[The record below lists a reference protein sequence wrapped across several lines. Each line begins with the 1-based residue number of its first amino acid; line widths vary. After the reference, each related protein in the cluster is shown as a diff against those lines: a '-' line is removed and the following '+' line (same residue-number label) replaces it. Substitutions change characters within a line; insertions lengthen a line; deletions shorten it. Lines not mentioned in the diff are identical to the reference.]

1 MKKGL
6 SLLALVSFLFLG
18 NTEAQ
23 AQAGLKKSDKEY
35 ESWAYVDAMTI
46 YEKIVKKGYVSQDIL
61 EKLGN
66 TYYFNARYAEAN
78 PFYERLFTEF
88 GTEDIAPE
96 FYYRYAQ
103 TLQHTGKTADAKNYY
118 NQFVEKVGSNT
129 QIASVRKNEAALQ
142 KQITENSGRYRNVEN
157 LPINTQFADFGSY
170 VHNKQLYFTSARDTG
185 SFSKKIHTWTGE
197 AFTSL
202 YEYKLPN
209 DTIAKKSK
217 PKKLKGDVKSKFNES
232 TAVVTADGQT
242 IYFTRNNML
251 GNTRGFDADK
261 NTKLKIYRAELKNGK
276 WNNVQELPF
285 NSNDFNTAHP
295 TLSKDGN
302 ILYFAS
308 DRPGGFGNSD
318 LWKVSV
324 NGSGYGVPQNL
335 GAAINTEGRETF
347 PFVNSNDELYFS
359 SDGRI
364 GLGGLDVYGVKIKE
378 DGSFYEVQNIGE
390 PVNSNTDDF
399 AYYIDY
405 KTKQGF
411 FSSNRTGGHGNDD
424 IYGFVETRAL
434 KLGCSQELLVTV
446 VDAKTRNIITDAS
459 LTLYDKLYK
468 ELGTSNK
475 YANNGYRFSTEY
487 ECGES
492 YHVKVSKEGYITKE
506 ESVALDDQSGI
517 SERTI
522 VLEQKKVEVK
532 KNDDLFKVLEL
543 KPIYFD
549 YDKDN
554 IRPDAAVE
562 LAKVVEVLKDYPRMK
577 IDVRSHTDSRGS
589 DEYNLK
595 LSQRRAK
602 STAEWIANQGIDL
615 SRITYKGYGET
626 QLINKCING
635 AKCSD
640 TEHEDNRRSEF
651 IVLEL

>member
-103 TLQHTGKTADAKNYY
+103 TLQHTGKTAEAKNYY

-129 QIASVRKNEAALQ
+129 QIAAVRKNEAALQ

-308 DRPGGFGNSD
+308 DRAGGFGNSD

-589 DEYNLK
+589 DQYNLK

>member
-6 SLLALVSFLFLG
+6 SLLALASFLFLG
-18 NTEAQ
+18 NTTAQ
-23 AQAGLKKSDKEY
+23 AQAGLKKSEKEY

-46 YEKIVKKGYVSQDIL
+46 YEKIVKKGYVSKDIL

-66 TYYFNARYAEAN
+66 TYYFNARYAEAQ

-88 GTEDIAPE
+88 GTEDIASE
-96 FYYRYAQ
+96 LYYRYAQ
-103 TLQHTGKTADAKNYY
+103 TLQHTGKTAEAKRYY
-118 NQFVEKVGSNT
+118 DQFVSKTGSQT
-129 QIASVRKNEAALQ
+129 QIAAVRKNENELQ

-157 LPINTQFADFGSY
+157 LAINTQFADFGSH
-170 VHNKQLYFTSARDTG
+170 VHNEKLYFTSARDTG

-202 YEYKLPN
+202 YDYQLPN
-209 DTIAKKSK
+209 DSISKKTK
-217 PKKLKGDVKSKFNES
+217 AKKLKGDVKSRFNES
-232 TAVVTADGQT
+232 SAVITADGQT
-242 IYFTRNNML
+242 MYFTRNNML
-251 GNTRGFDADK
+251 GGTRGYDADK

-285 NSNDFNTAHP
+285 NSDDFNTAHP

-302 ILYFAS
+302 TLYFAS

-318 LWKVSV
+318 LWKVTV
-324 NGSGYGVPQNL
+324 NGNGYGVPQNL
-335 GAAINTEGRETF
+335 GPGINTEGRETF
-347 PFVNSNDELYFS
+347 PFINSNDELYFS

-364 GLGGLDVYGVKIKE
+364 GLGGLDVYGVKLKE

-424 IYGFVETRAL
+424 IYSFVETRAL
-434 KLGCSQELLVTV
+434 KLGCSQELLVTIL
-446 VDAKTRNIITDAS
+446 DAKTNNIVTDAS

-475 YANNGYRFSTEY
+475 YANNGYRFNNEY
-487 ECGES
+487 KCGES
-492 YHVKVSKEGYITKE
+492 YRVKVSKEGYITKE
-506 ESVALDDQSGI
+506 ETVTLDNGSGV

-532 KNDDLFKVLEL
+532 KNDDLFKVLKL

-554 IRPDAAVE
+554 IRPDAALE

-589 DEYNLK
+589 DDYNLK
-595 LSQRRAK
+595 LSERRAK
-602 STAEWIANQGIDL
+602 STAQWIAAQGIDL

-635 AKCSD
+635 SKCSD
-640 TEHEDNRRSEF
+640 IEHEENRRSEF

>member
-6 SLLALVSFLFLG
+6 SLLALASFLFLG
-18 NTEAQ
+18 NTSAQ

-35 ESWAYVDAMTI
+35 ENWAYVDAMTI
-46 YEKIVKKGYVSQDIL
+46 YEKIVKKGYVSKDIL

-66 TYYFNARYAEAN
+66 TYYFNARYAEAH

-88 GTEDIAPE
+88 GSEDIASE

-103 TLQHTGKTADAKNYY
+103 TLQHTGNSAEAKNYY
-118 NQFVEKVGSNT
+118 DQFVNKAGSQT
-129 QIASVRKNEAALQ
+129 QIAAVRKNEKELQ

-170 VHNKQLYFTSARDTG
+170 VHDQQLYFTSARDTG

-202 YEYKLPN
+202 YDYQLPN
-209 DTIAKKSK
+209 DSISKKTK
-217 PKKLKGDVKSKFNES
+217 AKKLKGDVKSKFNES
-232 TAVVTADGQT
+232 SAVITTDGQT
-242 IYFTRNNML
+242 MYFTRNNML
-251 GNTRGFDADK
+251 GGTRGYDSDK

-302 ILYFAS
+302 TLYFAS

-318 LWKVSV
+318 LWKVTV
-324 NGSGYGVPQNL
+324 NGNGYGVPQNL
-335 GAAINTEGRETF
+335 GSGINTEGRETF
-347 PFVNSNDELYFS
+347 PFINSNDELYFS

-364 GLGGLDVYGVKIKE
+364 GLGGLDVYGVKLKE

-424 IYGFVETRAL
+424 IYSFVETRAL
-434 KLGCSQELLVTV
+434 KLGCSQELLVTIL
-446 VDAKTRNIITDAS
+446 DAKTNNIVTDAS

-475 YANNGYRFSTEY
+475 YANNGYRFNTEY
-487 ECGES
+487 ECGET
-492 YHVKVSKEGYITKE
+492 YRVKVSKEGYITKE
-506 ESVALDDQSGI
+506 ETVTLNNGSGV

-532 KNDDLFKVLEL
+532 KNDDLFKVLKL

-554 IRPDAAVE
+554 IRPDAALE

-589 DEYNLK
+589 DDYNLK
-595 LSQRRAK
+595 LSERRAK
-602 STAEWIANQGIDL
+602 STSQWIAAQGIDL

-635 AKCSD
+635 SKCSD
-640 TEHEDNRRSEF
+640 IEHEENRRSEF

>member
-6 SLLALVSFLFLG
+6 SLLALASFLFLG
-18 NTEAQ
+18 NTDAQ

-46 YEKIVKKGYVSQDIL
+46 YEKIVKKGYVSKDIL

-66 TYYFNARYAEAN
+66 TYYFNARYAEAQ

-88 GTEDIAPE
+88 GTEDIASE

-103 TLQHTGKTADAKNYY
+103 TLQHTGKTSEAKSYY
-118 NQFVEKVGSNT
+118 DQFVSKTGSQT
-129 QIASVRKNEAALQ
+129 QIAAVRKNEKELQ
-142 KQITENSGRYRNVEN
+142 KQITENSGRYRNVQS

-170 VHNKQLYFTSARDTG
+170 VHNEKLYFTSARDTG

-209 DTIAKKSK
+209 DTIAKKAK
-217 PKKLKGDVKSKFNES
+217 PKKLKGDIKSKFNES
-232 TAVVTADGQT
+232 TAVVTSDGQT
-242 IYFTRNNML
+242 MYFTRNNML
-251 GNTRGFDADK
+251 GGTRGYDADK

-276 WNNVQELPF
+276 WNNIQELPF
-285 NSNDFNTAHP
+285 NGNDFNTAHP
-295 TLSKDGN
+295 ALSKDGN
-302 ILYFAS
+302 TLYFAS

-347 PFVNSNDELYFS
+347 PFINSNDELYFS

-364 GLGGLDVYGVKIKE
+364 GLGGLDLYGVKIKD
-378 DGSFYEVQNIGE
+378 DGNFYEVQNLGE

-446 VDAKTRNIITDAS
+446 VDAKTRNIIPDAS

-468 ELGTSNK
+468 ELSTSNK
-475 YANNGYRFSTEY
+475 YANSGYRFNTDY
-487 ECGES
+487 ECGET
-492 YHVKVSKEGYITKE
+492 YRVKVSKEGYITKE
-506 ESVALDDQSGI
+506 ESVSLDNESGI

-532 KNDDLFKVLEL
+532 KNDDLFKVLKL

-554 IRPDAAVE
+554 IRPDAALE

-595 LSQRRAK
+595 LSERRAK
-602 STAEWIANQGIDL
+602 STAEWIAAQGIDI
-615 SRITYKGYGET
+615 SRVTYKGYGET

-640 TEHEDNRRSEF
+640 IEHEENRRSEF

>member
-6 SLLALVSFLFLG
+6 SLLALASFLFLG
-18 NTEAQ
+18 NTTAQ

-35 ESWAYVDAMTI
+35 ENWAYVDAMTI
-46 YEKIVKKGYVSQDIL
+46 YEKIVKKGYVSKDIL

-66 TYYFNARYAEAN
+66 TYYFNARYAEAQ

-88 GTEDIAPE
+88 GSEDIASE

-103 TLQHTGKTADAKNYY
+103 TLQHTGNTAEAKKYY
-118 NQFVEKVGSNT
+118 DQFVNKAGSQT
-129 QIASVRKNEAALQ
+129 QIAAVRKNEKELQ

-170 VHNKQLYFTSARDTG
+170 VHDQQLYFTSARDTG

-202 YEYKLPN
+202 YGYKLPG
-209 DTIAKKSK
+209 DSIAKKSK

-232 TAVVTADGQT
+232 SAVLTADGQT
-242 IYFTRNNML
+242 MYFTRNNML
-251 GNTRGFDADK
+251 AGTRGYDADK

-276 WNNVQELPF
+276 WNNIQELPF
-285 NSNDFNTAHP
+285 NGNDFNTAHP

-302 ILYFAS
+302 TLYFAS

-335 GAAINTEGRETF
+335 GPAINTEGRETF
-347 PFVNSNDELYFS
+347 PFINSNDELYFS

-364 GLGGLDVYGVKIKE
+364 GLGGLDVYGVKIK
-378 DGSFYEVQNIGE
+378 DNGSFYEVQNVGE
-390 PVNSNTDDF
+390 PINSNTDDF

-405 KTKQGF
+405 KTKEGF
-411 FSSNRTGGHGNDD
+411 FSSNRVGGKGNDD

-446 VDAKTRNIITDAS
+446 VDAKTRNIIPDAS

-475 YANNGYRFSTEY
+475 YSNNGYRFNTEY

-492 YHVKVSKEGYITKE
+492 YRVKVSKEGYIPTE
-506 ESVALDDQSGI
+506 ETLSLDNESGI

-522 VLEQKKVEVK
+522 VLEPKKVEVK
-532 KNDDLFKVLEL
+532 KNDDLFKVLKL
-543 KPIYFD
+543 NPIYFD

-554 IRPDAAVE
+554 IRPDAALE

-589 DEYNLK
+589 DDYNLK
-595 LSQRRAK
+595 LSERRAK
-602 STAEWIANQGIDL
+602 STAAWIAAQGIDI

-635 AKCSD
+635 SKCSD
-640 TEHEDNRRSEF
+640 TEHEENRRSEF

>member
-6 SLLALVSFLFLG
+6 SLLALASFLFLG
-18 NTEAQ
+18 NTSAQ

-35 ESWAYVDAMTI
+35 ENWAYVDAMII
-46 YEKIVKKGYVSQDIL
+46 YEKIVKKGYVSKDIL

-66 TYYFNARYAEAN
+66 TYYFNARYAEAH

-88 GTEDIAPE
+88 GSEDIASE

-103 TLQHTGKTADAKNYY
+103 TLQHTGKTAEAKRYY
-118 NQFVEKVGSNT
+118 DQFVSKTGSQT
-129 QIASVRKNEAALQ
+129 QIAAVRKNENELQ

-157 LPINTQFADFGSY
+157 LAINTQFADFGSH
-170 VHNKQLYFTSARDTG
+170 VHNEKLYFTSARDTG

-202 YEYKLPN
+202 YDYQLPN
-209 DTIAKKSK
+209 DSISKKTKAKR
-217 PKKLKGDVKSKFNES
+217 LKGDVKSKFNES
-232 TAVVTADGQT
+232 SAVITADGQT
-242 IYFTRNNML
+242 MYFTRNNML
-251 GNTRGFDADK
+251 GGTRGYDADK

-295 TLSKDGN
+295 TLSKDEN

-318 LWKVSV
+318 LWKVTV
-324 NGSGYGVPQNL
+324 NGNGYGVPQNL
-335 GAAINTEGRETF
+335 GPGINTEGRETF
-347 PFVNSNDELYFS
+347 PFINSNDELYFS

-364 GLGGLDVYGVKIKE
+364 GLGGLDVYGVKLKE

-424 IYGFVETRAL
+424 IYSFVETRAL
-434 KLGCSQELLVTV
+434 KLGCSQELLVTIL
-446 VDAKTRNIITDAS
+446 DAKTNNIVTDAS

-475 YANNGYRFSTEY
+475 YANNGYRFNTEY
-487 ECGES
+487 ECGET
-492 YHVKVSKEGYITKE
+492 YRVKVSKEGYITKE
-506 ESVALDDQSGI
+506 ETVTLDNVSGV

-532 KNDDLFKVLEL
+532 KNDDLFKVLKL

-554 IRPDAAVE
+554 IRPDAALE

-595 LSQRRAK
+595 LSERRAK
-602 STAEWIANQGIDL
+602 STAQWIAAQGIDL

-635 AKCSD
+635 SKCSD
-640 TEHEDNRRSEF
+640 IEHEENRRSEF